1 MCIPTLHP
9 DPRSTHHK
17 PDVAPVTFIPTVTD
31 RCLPLF
37 VLVPLLL
44 VLGAGEAA
52 HAQQDAPPEE
62 SRDNGR
68 VTGRVLAA
76 DTGEPLSGATVE
88 VRAPSDSS
96 LVTGVVTD
104 ESGRFTVSGLTY
116 GTYTVRVRFVGFVTA
131 RYTDVRLTR
140 TRPER
145 NLEKIELAQ
154 ETEQL
159 QEVTVSAQRPAVEIQ
174 TDRTVYNTDQQLVT
188 AGGSARTV
196 LNDLPSIQV
205 DLDGSISFRG
215 SEGVRVHVNG
225 EPTSLSGQSLASF
238 LESLPASAVERVE
251 VIPNPSAKEE
261 PEGAAGILNIVLKR
275 NRDAG
280 WSGGITAGGG
290 TQESVTASG
299 NVGYQTGAWRFFT
312 NYGFRRG
319 AEEESGGRFRRNF
332 TTDPTTVLDQA
343 ESEEEEERSH
353 TLNTQVEYRPTEK
366 TSLSFEGV
374 LSTETEDQDSRTS
387 ITRRSLGGDP
397 QERYA
402 RLTDG
407 ESGEQSLDTRLSFGH
422 DLSADHSI
430 EAQLRYEREWESED
444 GLYTERGL
452 TETGDLGSVRD
463 RERDDMS
470 EIEDEA
476 TLELDYTRPLG
487 TLTLETGYQG
497 ELRTQLSDQV
507 FEVFDP
513 DRDAFTAS
521 ETSDFDYNDQTHAV
535 YAQGTLPL
543 GAGFEAKAGLR
554 AEQTYRTFT
563 LEATDESFDND
574 YFNVFP
580 SAFLTYKPGDRYQA
594 RLSYSKRMRR
604 PGTWQLDP
612 IDDND
617 DPNFRFQGNPQL
629 DPEYVHSFELS
640 ATRKWNPVTLSITP
654 FFRRTVNEIERRE
667 RLRTDG
673 VTVLT
678 FENFASSNSYGV
690 EVVTSLDVDGWVRGN
705 VSLNANRIVTDASN
719 VDTDLSNDAM
729 AYSGRANLTFPLGPG
744 LNLQISQ
751 FYRAPMDI
759 AGGEI
764 GRRMASDVAL
774 QKELFGGDG
783 SLSLRASD
791 VFDSMNFDLQ
801 RRTSSFYTES
811 NRDWSQRQVILT
823 FSYSFGGDSGRG
835 GGRGGGRR

>member
-1 MCIPTLHP
+1 MCIPILHP

-31 RCLPLF
+31 RCLPLL

-44 VLGAGEAA
+44 VFGAGDAA
-52 HAQQDAPPEE
+52 FAQQDAPPEE

-76 DTGEPLSGATVE
+76 DTGDPLAGATVE

-104 ESGRFTVSGLTY
+104 ESGRFTVSGLPY

-145 NLEKIELAQ
+145 NLETIELAQ

-332 TTDPTTVLDQA
+332 TT
-343 ESEEEEERSH
+343 
-353 TLNTQVEYRPTEK
+353 
-366 TSLSFEGV
+366 
-374 LSTETEDQDSRTS
+374 
-387 ITRRSLGGDP
+387 
-397 QERYA
+397 
-402 RLTDG
+402 
-407 ESGEQSLDTRLSFGH
+407 
-422 DLSADHSI
+422 
-430 EAQLRYEREWESED
+430 LR
-444 GLYTERGL
+444 
-452 TETGDLGSVRD
+452 
-463 RERDDMS
+463 
-470 EIEDEA
+470 
-476 TLELDYTRPLG
+476 
-487 TLTLETGYQG
+487 
-497 ELRTQLSDQV
+497 
-507 FEVFDP
+507 
-513 DRDAFTAS
+513 
-521 ETSDFDYNDQTHAV
+521 
-535 YAQGTLPL
+535 
-543 GAGFEAKAGLR
+543 
-554 AEQTYRTFT
+554 
-563 LEATDESFDND
+563 
-574 YFNVFP
+574 
-580 SAFLTYKPGDRYQA
+580 
-594 RLSYSKRMRR
+594 
-604 PGTWQLDP
+604 
-612 IDDND
+612 
-617 DPNFRFQGNPQL
+617 
-629 DPEYVHSFELS
+629 
-640 ATRKWNPVTLSITP
+640 
-654 FFRRTVNEIERRE
+654 
-667 RLRTDG
+667 
-673 VTVLT
+673 
-678 FENFASSNSYGV
+678 
-690 EVVTSLDVDGWVRGN
+690 
-705 VSLNANRIVTDASN
+705 
-719 VDTDLSNDAM
+719 
-729 AYSGRANLTFPLGPG
+729 
-744 LNLQISQ
+744 
-751 FYRAPMDI
+751 
-759 AGGEI
+759 
-764 GRRMASDVAL
+764 
-774 QKELFGGDG
+774 
-783 SLSLRASD
+783 
-791 VFDSMNFDLQ
+791 
-801 RRTSSFYTES
+801 
-811 NRDWSQRQVILT
+811 
-823 FSYSFGGDSGRG
+823 
-835 GGRGGGRR
+835 